1 MALVISRSQGWFLLI
16 KALDVLNGIIM
27 KQTYDAL
34 QSNHVKVLYFKFLYD
49 KSSCK
54 E

>member
-1 MALVISRSQGWFLLI
+1 MALVISRSQ
-16 KALDVLNGIIM
+16 ALDVLNGIIM

>member
-1 MALVISRSQGWFLLI
+1 MALVISRSQ
-16 KALDVLNGIIM
+16 ALDVLTGIIM
-27 KQTYDAL
+27 KKIYDAL